1 MTVLRTLMLKS
12 DATDEDPG
20 RVNALAAL
28 NVPLMREG
36 FEAYYG
42 DDDHLYVRHI
52 ASRTVSS
59 ADIPSGPRAYATA
72 SGSTLSYTPSPAV
85 RMTDQLFQEAVDAN

>member
-12 DATDEDPG
+12 DATDEDLG
-20 RVNALAAL
+20 RVNALATL
-28 NVPLMREG
+28 NAPLGREG

-59 ADIPSGPRAYATA
+59 AARACHRLSQSMVAARQSTPRKEQ
-72 SGSTLSYTPSPAV
+72 AV
-85 RMTDQLFQEAVDAN
+85 FS